1 MAKIRAKRT
10 SPSFSE
16 AFLLSICKKSARLHF
31 FFLPL
36 FLSFW
41 EHWHLTGLIATY
53 ASLSTKIFLP
63 SHWRFLLWVNYF
75 MFFRVGN
82 PLVMSKLPKKD
93 IFNPPS
99 DPKNALPLREV
110 KYQNSFFCNSNCRFR
125 FIKVSTQT
133 SLLFFKFLWDHC
145 QKRQN
150 SSKIGLIKLTLIF
163 QVIGIFDNVPIR
175 IFNKED

>member
-16 AFLLSICKKSARLHF
+16 AFLLSICKKSTRLHF
-31 FFLPL
+31 FFFWPL

-53 ASLSTKIFLP
+53 GSLSTKIFLP

-82 PLVMSKLPKKD
+82 PLVILKLPKND
-93 IFNPPS
+93 IFNFPHNLQNTLPLTVCQFFFNSLFCSS
-99 DPKNALPLREV
+99 DCIFRFSTSTNKSSLSKIPIVKNAKNRKNEG
-110 KYQNSFFCNSNCRFR
+110 K
-125 FIKVSTQT
+125 
-133 SLLFFKFLWDHC
+133 
-145 QKRQN
+145 
-150 SSKIGLIKLTLIF
+150 
-163 QVIGIFDNVPIR
+163 
-175 IFNKED
+175 FNKVYFWRFSVFLTMIP